1 MSYIHQLNSLKHP
14 SFDAIRNIA
23 VKEISALSQNRKDE
37 LWNQLNRGTALLQT
51 DEQMSQY
58 LFSYGNMHQAKLLDS
73 FRYLP
78 QDAFEKEIE
87 IVDWGCGQAMG
98 TVNLFDHLKG
108 LNFFERVKKVTLI
121 EPSAVALERA
131 VAHVNIYTDENTE
144 VVGIADYFENLS
156 SKIISANP
164 ERNVLHIFSNILDVV
179 EIDLKHLANL
189 IDDSVVSNNYLIC
202 VGPLNPTN
210 QRLDAF
216 FRYFDDDLI
225 DDIHQFESANFLDRN
240 WTYKSRIYKLEKND
254 KGHLIPIEYYPTV
267 QFHASYEL
275 DLIKDLRKTDPMSY
289 LESLNHFE
297 TAAPFDLGASVYDDV
312 HPILAV
318 LNNIICRGLPTKSS
332 IFIEEQFKNAFGL
345 SEKQMQ
351 YGEIKYVN
359 ISDFDG
365 KGTVDLY
372 RKIVDGDS
380 KLLEGDLVKL
390 QVLLSPI
397 AIARFQKVLIEAII
411 TGHISLESAEWKI
424 LVEEK
429 DVPFAHIAI
438 EDFKNT
444 FNHLTN
450 LTKQYAELTLPNIEL
465 SVISND
471 DFYDSKLQGENV
483 YRKVTSDLRSIEY
496 DLVVTHSVFK
506 TASTDIESFSEF
518 KVKNN
523 CYFNIRSSS
532 SKFSERVIYT
542 SDLIQY
548 KNLVEKNPEGNYIE
562 NEEAK
567 SDLTYFL
574 QLFFRKESFRPGQL
588 PILDRALQNLPVI
601 GLLPTGGGKSLTYQ
615 ISALIQPGVTM
626 IIDPLKSLMKDQCD
640 GLLNSGIDCVA
651 YINSSLNSREREM
664 REKQLES
671 SQLLFVFMSPERL
684 SIANFRERLKN
695 MHDYN
700 VYFSYGVIDE
710 VHCVSEWGHDFRFS
724 YLHLGRNLYNYVRA
738 KEKEISLF
746 GLTATASFDVLADVE
761 RELSGNNSFVLDA
774 DVIVRYENTNRLELQ
789 YKIEKVPVEFEA
801 DQYYDQRNLVADHL
815 PKALNISNHWKAF
828 DSKSDF
834 LKDYVKQVP
843 KYLNELQADK
853 QINFIKENYID
864 RQNNDEGTDVDL
876 RIEMNS
882 DFYVATKEYKSSG
895 IIFCPHVNSTGVSV
909 NKNRLSLQK
918 NGIVDVVS
926 FSGKDNDDDAMKA
939 METFRNNK
947 SPVMVA
953 TKAFGMG
960 IDKPNVRFTINMNY
974 SSSLESF
981 VQEAGRAGRDRKV
994 ALSTIL
1000 VSDYSLI
1007 KISNSY
1013 KVLTHPVQLLKNKWF
1028 HNDDL
1033 KQILKYYNLTIPEE
1047 FLEYADP
1054 SKDIVKL
1061 HCVIDNKMFAYNE
1074 CDFTCSE
1081 FTRCSLRKVT
1091 AETKGWKSE
1100 AELLQD
1106 LKSQSLKISKKNFQF
1121 LNADYQAVMFFFNE
1135 SFKGDVIE
1143 KKFMDNLLNKAD
1155 MFVGEYLKN
1164 IETIET
1170 KGFLSSLLTSELN
1183 KTIVV
1188 FIPYSEEDST
1198 DLSKAIYRMTCIELI
1213 EDFTQDYSKNQFRII
1228 TRRKSPNEY
1237 FAGLKRFL
1245 LRYYTDE
1252 RANLEIEK
1260 VKGIVLKDRDLNPI
1274 STEIYKC
1281 LSYLTEFVYDK
1292 ISEKRKRAID
1302 DMRNF
1307 CLEGLNEETTWI
1319 ERNETLKDFI
1329 YYYFNSKFAKS
1340 DYIADNGEPFSLVED
1355 TEGGKKSSTEIL
1367 QKYIRVIDDDIVGV
1381 GTPLDNVKHL
1391 YGAVRLISRSLT
1403 DSNPALNLLEVF
1415 CLSYMGT
1422 KKNLNLEKQ
1431 LFLRYSEGMLE
1442 FSKRSSE
1449 QTDFWVMFN
1458 HFNDTV
1464 KDYLDEEKIEILKE
1478 ETSLIIHATQFQG
1491 IKNKYLETHE

>member
-1 MSYIHQLNSLKHP
+1 MSYIHQLNSLENP

-23 VKEISALSQNRKDE
+23 VKEISSLSRDRKDE
-37 LWNQLNRGTALLQT
+37 LWDELKRGTALLQT
-51 DEQMSQY
+51 EEQMSQY

-73 FRYLP
+73 FNYLP
-78 QDAFEKEIE
+78 KDAFEKELE
-87 IVDWGCGQAMG
+87 IIDWGCGQAMG
-98 TVNLFDHLKG
+98 TVNLFDHLKR
-108 LNFFERVKKVTLI
+108 LKLFQNVKKVTLI
-121 EPSAVALERA
+121 EPSSVALERA
-131 VAHVNIYTDENTE
+131 IAHVKIYIDENIE
-144 VVGIADYFENLS
+144 VVGIADYFENLNS
-156 SKIISANP
+156 EIISANP

-189 IDDSVVSNNYLIC
+189 IDDAVVSNNYLIC

-225 DDIHQFESANFLDRN
+225 NDIHEFESANFLDKN

-275 DLIKDLRKTDPMSY
+275 DLIKDLRKTDPLSY
-289 LESLNHFE
+289 LEGLNHFE

-332 IFIEEQFKNAFGL
+332 IFIEEEFRKAFGL
-345 SEKQMQ
+345 SEKQIQ
-351 YGEIKYVN
+351 YGEIKYAN

-372 RKIVDGDS
+372 REIIDNDYN
-380 KLLEGDLVKL
+380 LLEDDLIKL
-390 QVLLSPI
+390 QVLLTPI
-397 AIARFQKVLIEAII
+397 AIARFQKVLVEAII
-411 TGHISLESAEWKI
+411 TGHISLESDQWKI

-444 FNHLTN
+444 FNHLKN
-450 LTKQYAELTLPNIEL
+450 LTKDYENLSIPNIDL

-471 DFYDSKLQGENV
+471 HFHDSKLQGQNV
-483 YRKVTSDLRSIEY
+483 YRSATSELKAVDY
-496 DLVVTHSVFK
+496 DLVVTHAILK
-506 TASTDIESFSEF
+506 TASSDIESFSEF
-518 KVKNN
+518 KVRNN

-532 SKFSERVIYT
+532 SKFSDRVIYT

-548 KNLVEKNPEGNYIE
+548 KNLVEKNPQGNYLE
-562 NEEAK
+562 NESAK
-567 SDLTYFL
+567 NDLTYFL

-651 YINSSLNSREREM
+651 YINSSLNSKEKEE

-761 RELSGNNSFVLDA
+761 RELSGNNSFALDA

-789 YKIEKVPVEFEA
+789 YKIEKVQVEFEA
-801 DQYYDQRNLVADHL
+801 DQFYDQTNLVANHL
-815 PKALNISNHWKAF
+815 PKALNITNHWKAF
-828 DSKSDF
+828 DSKSNF
-834 LKDYVKQVP
+834 LKKYVKQVP
-843 KYLNELQADK
+843 KYLNELQGEE
-853 QINFIKENYID
+853 QINFIKESYIE
-864 RQNNDEGTDVDL
+864 RQNNDEGTNVDL
-876 RIEMNS
+876 KIEMNS
-882 DFYVATKEYKSSG
+882 DYYVANTDYQNSG
-895 IIFCPHVNSTGVSV
+895 IVFCPHVNNTGVSV
-909 NKNRLSLQK
+909 NKNRSNLRAD
-918 NGIVDVVS
+918 GIVDIVS

-947 SPVMVA
+947 SPLMVA

-960 IDKPNVRFTINMNY
+960 IDKPNVRFTVNMNY

-1000 VSDYSLI
+1000 VSDYSLV
-1007 KISNSY
+1007 KISKLY

-1028 HNDDL
+1028 HLKDL
-1033 KQILKYYNLTIPEE
+1033 NQILEYYKLTIPEE

-1061 HCVIDNKMFAYNE
+1061 HCVIDNKMFSFNE
-1074 CDFTCSE
+1074 CDLTCTE
-1081 FTRCSLRKVT
+1081 FKRCSLKKVAT
-1091 AETKGWKSE
+1091 ETRGWKSE
-1100 AELLQD
+1100 SELLQD
-1106 LKSQSLKISKKNFQF
+1106 LKTQDLKISKKNFQF

-1143 KKFMDNLLNKAD
+1143 KKFMDDLLNKAD
-1155 MFVGEYLKN
+1155 MFVGQNLQN
-1164 IETIET
+1164 VETTET

-1183 KTIVV
+1183 KDIVV
-1188 FIPYSEEDST
+1188 FIPYTEDDST

-1213 EDFTQDYSKNQFRII
+1213 EDFTQDYSRKQFRII

-1245 LRYYTDE
+1245 LRYYTDD

-1260 VKGIVLKDRDLNPI
+1260 VKGIVLKDNDLDPI

-1307 CLEGLNEETTWI
+1307 CVEGLNEETTWI

-1329 YYYFNSKFAKS
+1329 YYYFNSKYAKN

-1403 DSNPALNLLEVF
+1403 DSNPALYLLEVF

-1431 LFLRYSEGMLE
+1431 LLLRYSEGMLE
-1442 FSKRSSE
+1442 FSKRSSA
-1449 QTDFWVMFN
+1449 QTDFWSMFDQ
-1458 HFNDTV
+1458 FNEIV
-1464 KDYLDEEKIEILKE
+1464 KDYLEEDKIEILKE
-1478 ETSLIIHATQFQG
+1478 ETSLLIHASQFQA
-1491 IKNKYLETHE
+1491 IKNKYLETND